1 MASKR
6 LPPTDPREWLRRAK
20 LNLARS
26 QNLLEDADYE
36 DYCFDA
42 QQTAE
47 KAIKAVSIQNGLPA
61 MRIHDLRQLLTI
73 LARAGVRVPKY
84 LMAADRL
91 TRYAVETRYPG
102 FSSPVRKLEYQRAV
116 RIARRVLEWA
126 ERQIR

>member
-47 KAIKAVSIQNGLPA
+47 KAIKAVFIRHGLSVK
-61 MRIHDLRQLLTI
+61 RIHDLRQLLTI
-73 LARAGVRVPKY
+73 LAGAGIRVPKY

-91 TRYAVETRYPG
+91 TRYAAETRYPG
-102 FSSPVRKLEYQRAV
+102 FSPPIRKLEYQRAV

-126 ERQIR
+126 ERQIK

>member
-1 MASKR
+1 MPSKR
-6 LPPTDPREWLRRAK
+6 FPPTDPREWLQRAK

-42 QQTAE
+42 QQAAE
-47 KAIKAVSIQNGLPA
+47 KAIKAVFIRNGLTVK
-61 MRIHDLRQLLTI
+61 RIHDLQELLTV
-73 LARAGVRVPKY
+73 LASAGVRVPKY

-91 TRYAVETRYPG
+91 TRFEVFTRYPG
-102 FSSPVRKLEYQRAV
+102 LSSPVMKAEYQRAV

-126 ERQIR
+126 ERQIK